1 MIVKNEVKLHQNSID
16 YLKKTLGQ
24 YTVVEKLEDEINN
37 PIIHMY
43 PVEDTFNEDGEKNGG
58 TDSIFFRVDIY
69 DTVKMTVYK
78 GEKLHDNVMPF
89 NNINVSQISIF
100 KDLSTLLSFH
110 GKYTVSE
117 DFTSVSVYTKL
128 K

>member
-1 MIVKNEVKLHQNSID
+1 MIIKNEVKLHQESID
-16 YLKKTLGQ
+16 YVKKTLGQ
-24 YTVVEKLEDEINN
+24 YKLVEKLEDEINN

-43 PVEDTFNEDGEKNGG
+43 PVVDAYEEDGELNRS

-69 DTVKMTVYK
+69 DTIKMTVYK
-78 GEKLHDNVMPF
+78 GKRLHDQVMPF
-89 NNINVSQISIF
+89 SDINVSQIKIF
-100 KDLSTLLSFH
+100 KDLSTLLSFY

-117 DFTSVSVYTKL
+117 DLQSVSVYSKL